1 MPRAAVTVTKSDC
14 ERGYRVACG
23 KIYDMTRVFLW
34 GEFDDCTIS
43 WQEARAH
50 AIRYATDWS
59 RTTKRRL
66 VITPTQ

>member
-1 MPRAAVTVTKSDC
+1 MPRAAVTVTKSDS

-23 KIYDMTRVFLW
+23 KLYDMTRVFLW
-34 GEFDDCTIS
+34 GEFDCGSIS
-43 WQEARAH
+43 WQAARAQ

-66 VITPTQ
+66 KINANT